1 MKHTG
6 RFTQSLLLVTL
17 LLMLGGGDVRYA
29 ASGIS
34 QSDMEIEK
42 QLLADVKRAESSK
55 SKDSSLAT
63 ALDNL
68 ADFYKSNARY
78 ADAEQLYRRSLDIR
92 KKAFG
97 SKHLSVATSLNNL
110 ASVQQQQGKYN
121 MAESLYWDAI
131 KILDN
136 LGGPEQPE
144 MTRSLHALIALYR
157 AQGKLDKAESLR
169 SQIPIFYE
177 IKGMVRE
184 GKYTSREGDYKVL
197 IPSLLKPGARVRD
210 EGDSTGHQVIFTDD
224 LGAFYRI
231 ISLNNDK
238 GEFSNEK
245 IVAAFPHAR
254 DKQMLE
260 TTRGREM
267 RFVDTEKEGAEV
279 VVQSLK
285 QNKGGKIETE
295 VRRPDL
301 VTANSVFEVNK
312 RIYHVVAGVT
322 IMANLFDEE
331 QTDQQKEERASK
343 GAKGKLEKFLAGLE
357 ILSKAK

>member
-1 MKHTG
+1 MKYTG
-6 RFTQSLLLVTL
+6 RFTQSLLLLTL
-17 LLMLGGGDVRYA
+17 LLLLGGNPVSYA
-29 ASGIS
+29 ASKIG
-34 QSDMEIEK
+34 QSDMEMEK
-42 QLLADVKRAESSK
+42 QLLAAVKEAEGSRP
-55 SKDSSLAT
+55 KDPRLAT

-68 ADFYKSNARY
+68 ADFYKSHARY

-97 SKHLSVATSLNNL
+97 SQHLSVATSLNNL
-110 ASVQQQQGKYN
+110 ASLQQEQGKYD
-121 MAESLYWDAI
+121 MAESLYRDAI

-136 LGGPEQPE
+136 LHDPEQPE
-144 MTRSLHALIALYR
+144 MTRSLHALVALYR

-177 IKGMVRE
+177 IKGTVRE
-184 GKYTSREGDYKVL
+184 GKYISREGDYKVL
-197 IPSLLKPGARVRD
+197 IPFLLKPGARVRD
-210 EGDSTGHQVIFTDD
+210 EGDSRGHQVIFTDD

-238 GEFSNEK
+238 GELSREK
-245 IVAAFPHAR
+245 IFAAFPHAR
-254 DKQMLE
+254 DKQISD

-267 RFVDTEKEGAEV
+267 RFVDIEKEGAEV
-279 VVQSLK
+279 VVRSLK
-285 QNKGGKIETE
+285 QGEGGKMESE
-295 VRRPDL
+295 VRKPDL

-322 IMANLFDEE
+322 IMLE
-331 QTDQQKEERASK
+331 QTEETASKPAKEE
-343 GAKGKLEKFLAGLE
+343 LEKILAGLE